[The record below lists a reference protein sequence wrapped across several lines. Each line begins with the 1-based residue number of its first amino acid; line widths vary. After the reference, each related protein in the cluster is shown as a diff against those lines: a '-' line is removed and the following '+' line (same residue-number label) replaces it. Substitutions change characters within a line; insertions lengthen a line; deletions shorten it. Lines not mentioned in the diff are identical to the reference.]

1 MPFWLVSGEP
11 TTPGN
16 LPVWSRYVA
25 RNFLRSGS
33 FQSPYSTTDALT
45 RQVRGSK
52 ALGSALTLRGI
63 DTRMLRENSK
73 ILWFGWMGT
82 YGAIAGITY
91 AFLFQIPRFAPETSG
106 ESAGNY
112 LSVWIGLGFLV
123 ALGWPAILRSV
134 GVFKSQ
140 RRVLFLRQ
148 VGRMALGHGLGAIA
162 LAAAAFTLHAPMN
175 PTFPLALAGILLS
188 FQVLMHIAIFSV
200 LHGLRKRGR
209 NSRNV
214 MILGSGPRALA
225 AQRTIDAHPEWGYQI
240 LGFLDEPDSAFDP
253 AVSADSTHTFSEFP
267 EIVRTQVVDEVLIAC
282 PRSMIGNL
290 DEVVGT
296 CMTIGIEVTMLTDLF
311 GAQLPPAKSGAFG
324 DVNTLSF
331 APVHHSPTQ
340 MAFKRGFDLIGASV
354 GIAVAL
360 PMIAIAATV
369 IRLTSAGPVFF
380 KQTRSGRNGRSF
392 EMIKL
397 RTMTADAEKKKADLL
412 ALNELDGP
420 VFKISND
427 PRITPVG
434 RLLRKFSIDELPQF
448 WNVIRGDMSLVGPRP
463 PTPDE
468 VMQYTGSERRRLSM
482 RPGLTCLWQVSG
494 RNQIGFDDWMKLD
507 LEYIDD
513 WSLVNDAQILAR
525 TIPAVLLGRGAA

>member
-1 MPFWLVSGEP
+1 M
-11 TTPGN
+11 
-16 LPVWSRYVA
+16 
-25 RNFLRSGS
+25 GS
-33 FQSPYSTTDALT
+33 
-45 RQVRGSK
+45 V
-52 ALGSALTLRGI
+52 LTLRGI
-63 DTRMLRENSK
+63 DTGMLRENSK
-73 ILWFGWMGT
+73 ILWFGWMAT
-82 YGAIAGITY
+82 YGAVAGLTY
-91 AFLFQIPRFAPETSG
+91 AFLFQIPALTPETSNA
-106 ESAGNY
+106 SA
-112 LSVWIGLGFLV
+112 LSASGHLSIWIGLGFLV

-140 RRVLFLRQ
+140 RRDLFFKQ
-148 VGRMALGHGLGAIA
+148 VGRMTLGHGLGAIA
-162 LAAAAFTLHAPMN
+162 LAAAAFTLNAPMK
-175 PTFPLALAGILLS
+175 PIFPLALAGILLT
-188 FQVLMHIAIFSV
+188 FQVTMHIGIFFV

-225 AQRTIDAHPEWGYQI
+225 AQRTIEAHPEWGYQVI
-240 LGFLDEPDSAFDP
+240 GFLDDADSSFRP
-253 AVSADSTHTFSEFP
+253 AVSADNTYAFNEFP

-331 APVHHSPTQ
+331 APVHHNPVQ
-340 MAFKRGFDLIGASV
+340 MAVKRGLDLIGASL

-360 PMIAIAATV
+360 PMIAAAATV
-369 IRLTSAGPVFF
+369 IRFTSSGPVFF
-380 KQTRSGRNGRSF
+380 RQTRAGRNGRSF

-397 RTMTADAEKKKADLL
+397 RTMTVNAEEEKADLL
-412 ALNELDGP
+412 SLNELDGP
-420 VFKISND
+420 VFKIAND

-434 RLLRKFSIDELPQF
+434 RVLRKFSIDELPQF
-448 WNVIRGDMSLVGPRP
+448 WNIIRGDMSLVGPRP

-468 VMQYTGSERRRLSM
+468 VLQYTGSERRRLSM

-513 WSLVNDAQILAR
+513 WSLANDAQILAR
-525 TIPAVLLGRGAA
+525 TIPAVLMGRGAA